1 MDFRQLRYFVAIVD
15 CGSLSKAA
23 EQVYVAQPA
32 LSQQIAALESELD
45 TQLLLRSSRGVKPT
59 EAGKVL
65 YRHARTMLRQMD
77 QVRRE
82 VSEPSSAESGTVA
95 LGLPNTVVSVL
106 GLPLLKRVRA
116 ERPGIRLHL
125 FESLS
130 GYIEEFLA
138 QGRLDMAVLFRD
150 AETRGL
156 AVQPLLEED
165 LFLIGNPPAATGA
178 SEVCPMADL
187 DGVPMTLPST
197 APTSSSLRLLIE
209 RRFAQLSLELNVI
222 ADIDSFPTNI
232 AVARDG
238 FACTILPYS
247 AVVSLPPRERPPTRL
262 LVEPGICR
270 PLSLVWSTSLP
281 RTPATLA
288 VQRVIV
294 GLVGE
299 MVRNGEWA
307 GVRLPSARSKPARK
321 PK

>member
-1 MDFRQLRYFVAIVD
+1 
-15 CGSLSKAA
+15 
-23 EQVYVAQPA
+23 
-32 LSQQIAALESELD
+32 LESELD

-65 YRHARTMLRQMD
+65 YRHARAMLRQME

-116 ERPGIRLHL
+116 EHPGIRLHL

-130 GYIEEFLA
+130 GYISEFLA

-156 AVQPLLEED
+156 AAQLLVEED
-165 LFLIGNPPAATGA
+165 LFLIGNPPTGTGA
-178 SEVCPMADL
+178 SEVCPMVQL
-187 DGVPMTLPST
+187 DGVPMTLPSST
-197 APTSSSLRLLIE
+197 SSLRVLIE
-209 RRFAQLSLELNVI
+209 RSFAQANLELNVI

-238 FACTILPYS
+238 FACTILPSS
-247 AVVSLPPRERPPTRL
+247 AVLSLAPSDPPPIRL
-262 LVEPGICR
+262 LVEPGIRR
-270 PLSLVWSTSLP
+270 PVSLAWSTSLP
-281 RTPATLA
+281 RTSATMA

-294 GLVGE
+294 EIVEE
-299 MVRNGEWA
+299 MIRNGQWA
-307 GVRLPSARSKPARK
+307 GVRLSSAAIKPSRKSK
-321 PK
+321 